1 MSLHHKQRTQGISCI
16 LYQICKIIIKVHA
29 IRKLYKFV
37 NVFIT
42 CSLFAISLSISFRLS
57 ILSTFRDWLAIHVFA
72 ILEGSFSHSLHLPSF
87 PSLRTSAS
95 PKWKHSSGE
104 PVLPRTSVH
113 TILRCAAMHHNA
125 DVKTSLSPA
134 LSVRCDGALQ
144 IANSLTKCTLSTPRW
159 KVHDNVTGQP
169 RRSCNEQRA
178 RRV

>member
-1 MSLHHKQRTQGISCI
+1 MHGTSSCTCH
-16 LYQICKIIIKVHA
+16 ICKTTAKVCA
-29 IRKLYKFV
+29 ILKLCEFV

-42 CSLFAISLSISFRLS
+42 CSLFIVTSPIYFRLS
-57 ILSTFRDWLAIHVFA
+57 ILSALRDWLVIHVST
-72 ILEGSFSHSLHLPSF
+72 ILEVSFSRSLHLPSF
-87 PSLRTSAS
+87 LSLRTSAS
-95 PKWKHSSGE
+95 LWKHSSGE
-104 PVLPRTSVH
+104 PVLLRTSVH
-113 TILRCAAMHHNA
+113 TILWCAAMHHNA